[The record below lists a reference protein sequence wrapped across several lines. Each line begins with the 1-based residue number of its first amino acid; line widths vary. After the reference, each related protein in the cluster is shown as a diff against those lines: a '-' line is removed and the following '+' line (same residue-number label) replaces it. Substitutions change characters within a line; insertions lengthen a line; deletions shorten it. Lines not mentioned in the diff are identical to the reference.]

1 MVHIVKREGHK
12 QEFDERKVYA
22 SVYSACL
29 ATNTDHIEAEKIAN
43 LISREIKHWILKKE
57 IVTSN
62 EIFKKVGEEL
72 QALNKDAAFMY
83 KTHRDIS

>member
-1 MVHIVKREGHK
+1 MHIVKRKGHT
-12 QEFDERKVYA
+12 QEFDDRKVYA
-22 SVYSACL
+22 SVYAACL
-29 ATNTDHIEAEKIAN
+29 AAHTKTEEAESISN
-43 LISREIKHWILKKE
+43 LISREIKHWVLKKE

-72 QALNKDAAFMY
+72 QALNKAAAFMY